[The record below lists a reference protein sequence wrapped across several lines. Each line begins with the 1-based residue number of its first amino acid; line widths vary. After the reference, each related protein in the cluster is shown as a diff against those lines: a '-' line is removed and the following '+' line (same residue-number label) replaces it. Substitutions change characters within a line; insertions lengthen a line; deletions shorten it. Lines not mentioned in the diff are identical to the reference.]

1 MAKKADAWKEYK
13 EAAMIDMML
22 KVLPQVAAEVSA
34 PISQTNKITM
44 VNSGDGPVGASRMT
58 GEILEI
64 MGSLPDTV
72 EKMTGVNIT
81 KKLNGQA

>member
-1 MAKKADAWKEYK
+1 M
-13 EAAMIDMML
+13 

-34 PISQTNKITM
+34 PISQTKKITM
-44 VNSGDGPVGASRMT
+44 VNSGDGPIGASRVT

-72 EKMTGVNIT
+72 EKLTGVSISKVCFFNFVQNI
-81 KKLNGQA
+81 